1 MAFFEKG
8 ESSMLIFYYVLLW
21 QITETLSIMIPAIIF
36 LIIHY
41 IFHMNVKDI
50 KEIIKKH
57 TKLKIAAILFILE
70 ALAFIPMFPILQKV
84 FSIYSSNAKIL
95 AYSIFILQLL
105 PWFLKF
111 QKAKEMLEEEHDDH
125 AIYQ

>member
-1 MAFFEKG
+1 
-8 ESSMLIFYYVLLW
+8 MLLFYYVLLW
-21 QITETLSIMIPAIIF
+21 QITETLSIIIPAIIF

-50 KEIIKKH
+50 KGMIKKH
-57 TKLKIAAILFILE
+57 TKLKIAVILFILE
-70 ALAFIPMFPILQKV
+70 AIAFIPMYPILQKV
-84 FSIYSSNAKIL
+84 FSIYTSYANIL
-95 AYSIFILQLL
+95 TYSIFILQLL

-111 QKAKEMLEEEHDDH
+111 QKAKELLEEDNVDH